1 MTKRGRADAP
11 GLTSFGTWLLPGDAL
26 QPILARPVREALTAW
41 LTEIWAEEELKAAN
55 LTPRRRA
62 LFDGPPG
69 VGKTTLAH
77 HLAARLGLP
86 LLAVRPE
93 TIVDC
98 WLGST
103 GRNIGA
109 LFDMATD
116 QAEPFMLFFDEF
128 DAIAIA
134 RRRAERG
141 AEDERNSWVNV
152 LLQHIDSFGGFLVA
166 ATNNGSHIDQAIW
179 RRFDIQIALELPGAE
194 ERGRIVARYLQPY
207 GLPASSLAALSAAL
221 ETATPSLIKQFCESL
236 KRTLVIGHKVG
247 WDMSLP
253 AVINRTIGSVSPHP
267 DIGKPRLWSLGVM
280 DPAVLAMPW
289 PLPMAGEA
297 SEEREPDAGVVQF
310 RGVRR

>member
-1 MTKRGRADAP
+1 MTKRAKAEAIDA
-11 GLTSFGTWLLPGDAL
+11 FGTWLLPGDAV

-41 LTEIWAEEELKAAN
+41 LTEIWAEDELKAAN

-103 GRNIGA
+103 SRNIGA
-109 LFDMATD
+109 LFDFATD
-116 QAEPFMLFFDEF
+116 QDDPFMLFFDEF

-134 RRRAERG
+134 RRRAEHG

-152 LLQHIDSFGGFLVA
+152 LLQRIDSFNGFLIA

-179 RRFDIQIALELPGAE
+179 RRFDIQIALDLPGPE
-194 ERGRIVARYLQPY
+194 ERGRIIARYLQPY
-207 GLPASSLAALSAAL
+207 GLPPTPLAAMAGAL
-221 ETATPSLIKQFCESL
+221 ETATPSLIRQFCEAI
-236 KRTLVIGHKVG
+236 KRTMVIGTKVG
-247 WDMSLP
+247 WDMGLP

-267 DIGKPRLWSLGVM
+267 DVGKPRLWSLGIT
-280 DPAVLAMPW
+280 DPAVAVMPW
-289 PLPMAGEA
+289 PLPMAG
-297 SEEREPDAGVVQF
+297 DAVDDHESDAEVIQF
-310 RGVRR
+310 HGRGKR